1 MRESKE
7 RLLNVDALR
16 GFALF
21 GILAVNIWSFA
32 DPYFASGVNNPRYA
46 SALDM
51 AVRFIVAL
59 LFEAKFYLLFSFL
72 FGYSFMLQAWA
83 AERAGAAFRPRML
96 RRAAGLLLLGGLH
109 GCFLFYGDILHL
121 YGLLSFLLLVWYGR
135 EWDGRRWRSAECAAL
150 LLMLAAFMLVVLG
163 VVVMLSPQAGPPEL
177 KAVFAKLAAF
187 HSDARSTQ
195 AFIMDEFPSTVAFL
209 MFGQGPSALAM
220 FLLGLGA
227 GRAHLL
233 ERVGS
238 IEQLVRPI
246 LRLAATFGLVG
257 ALLYAAA
264 SEFAPGG
271 VLMIFSTALSYL
283 TAPILTA
290 AYVVVLMLLFESRR
304 GARLIAALAPMG
316 KLALS
321 NYLMQ
326 SLVMALLFTG
336 YGMRLCDELPPIAV
350 LALVPAIYLAQMALS
365 AWWLKHYTYGPAEWL
380 LRAITNWQ
388 WLPQEAGAQP
398 PSR

>member
-1 MRESKE
+1 MSQS

-32 DPYFASGVNNPRYA
+32 DPYFASGVNNPRYPGGV
-46 SALDM
+46 
-51 AVRFIVAL
+51 VRFIEAL

-72 FGYSFMLQAWA
+72 FGYSFTLQMRA

-96 RRAAGLLLLGGLH
+96 RRAAGLVALGVLH

-121 YGLLSFLLLVWYGR
+121 YGLLTFLLLLWH
-135 EWDGRRWRSAECAAL
+135 GRRWRTTESAAV
-150 LLMLAAFMLVVLG
+150 LLMLAALMLVALG
-163 VVVMLSPQAGPPEL
+163 VLLMFAPGEAAPDL
-177 KAVFAKLAAF
+177 KEIVAKVAAF
-187 HSDARSTQ
+187 HGDARSTQ
-195 AFIMDEFPSTVAFL
+195 AFTTGEFPSTAALL

-227 GRAHLL
+227 GRARLL
-233 ERVGS
+233 ESVDAIR
-238 IEQLVRPI
+238 QLVRPI
-246 LRLAATFGLVG
+246 LRLAGTFGLGG
-257 ALLYAAA
+257 AVLYAAA

-271 VLMIFSTALSYL
+271 VLMIFATALSYL
-283 TAPILTA
+283 TAPLLTA
-290 AYVVVLMLLFESRR
+290 GYVVALMLLFESRH
-304 GARLIAALAPMG
+304 GARVVAVLAPLG

-321 NYLMQ
+321 NYLLQ

-336 YGMRLCDELPPIAV
+336 YGLGLCDELPPIAV
-350 LALVPAIYLAQMALS
+350 MALVPLIYAVQMALS
-365 AWWLKHYTYGPAEWL
+365 AWWLKYFRYGPAEWL
-380 LRAITNWQ
+380 LRAVTNWQ

-398 PSR
+398 PLR